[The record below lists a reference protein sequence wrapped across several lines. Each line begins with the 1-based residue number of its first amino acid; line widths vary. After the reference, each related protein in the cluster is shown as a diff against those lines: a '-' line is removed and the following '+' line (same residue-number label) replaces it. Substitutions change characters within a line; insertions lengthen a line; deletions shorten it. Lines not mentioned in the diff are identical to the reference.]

1 MRIRSTIRIEQEM
14 FRSLEDL
21 MGKTIK
27 GNFFLSGMR
36 HDNAETEDAVL
47 TVSFADAGQFEQG
60 KARLNIFVPNIDCGF
75 PSKVADKARLEQL
88 ASVDESVIDT
98 LNEADT
104 DYLFE
109 LAQATQTFQVQG
121 KDESFVNITI
131 AFKLVTFND

>member
-1 MRIRSTIRIEQEM
+1 MSTRSTIRIEQEM

-36 HDNAETEDAVL
+36 PDNADTEDAVL

-88 ASVDESVIDT
+88 ASVDESVIDM

>member
-1 MRIRSTIRIEQEM
+1 MSTRSTIRIESEM

-27 GNFFLSGMR
+27 GNFFLSEMR
-36 HDNAETEDAVL
+36 PDNAETEDAVL

>member
-1 MRIRSTIRIEQEM
+1 MSTRSTIRIEQEM

-36 HDNAETEDAVL
+36 PDNAETEDAVL

-109 LAQATQTFQVQG
+109 LAQAIQTFQVQG

>member
-36 HDNAETEDAVL
+36 PDNAETEDAVL

>member
-1 MRIRSTIRIEQEM
+1 MSTRSTIRIEQEM

-36 HDNAETEDAVL
+36 PDNAETEDAVL

>member
-1 MRIRSTIRIEQEM
+1 
-14 FRSLEDL
+14 

-36 HDNAETEDAVL
+36 PDNAETEDAVL